1 MRIFKAELWNLE
13 LLLPLFEQYR
23 REQGM
28 QENPE
33 RALAFLANR
42 IRFSESILFLALN
55 DAQQAV
61 GFVQLYPRL
70 SSLRLQRYWQL
81 TDIFVSNIPNQA
93 AITHE
98 LLRKSREFV
107 SFTQSNL
114 LVVESAQNQR
124 EFWQEQG
131 FKLNPNKGVF
141 EVRLAD

>member
-28 QENPE
+28 LENPE

-81 TDIFVSNIPNQA
+81 TDIFVSNIANQA

-141 EVRLAD
+141 EVRL

>member
-13 LLLPLFEQYR
+13 LILPLFEQYR

-28 QENPE
+28 NDNPE

-42 IRFSESILFLALN
+42 IRFSESILFIAVN
-55 DAQQAV
+55 DQQAV

-70 SSLRLQRYWQL
+70 SSVRLQRYWQL
-81 TDIFVSNIPNQA
+81 TDIFVTQIPNQQE
-93 AITHE
+93 ILRE

-114 LVVESAQNQR
+114 LVVESAQTQR
-124 EFWQEQG
+124 EFWHQQG

-141 EVRLAD
+141 EVRL

>member
-13 LLLPLFEQYR
+13 LILPLFEQYR
-23 REQGM
+23 CEQGM
-28 QENPE
+28 SENAE
-33 RALAFLANR
+33 RALSFLANR
-42 IRFSESILFLALN
+42 IHFSESILFIAV
-55 DAQQAV
+55 DDQQQAV

-81 TDIFVSNIPNQA
+81 TDIFASDNAQRQHIMQA
-93 AITHE
+93 
-98 LLRKSREFV
+98 LLQKSRDFV

-114 LVVESAQNQR
+114 LVVESTPQQR

-141 EVRLAD
+141 EVRL

>member
-13 LLLPLFEQYR
+13 LILPLFEQYR

-28 QENPE
+28 GENPE
-33 RALAFLANR
+33 RSLAFLANR
-42 IRFSESILFLALN
+42 IRFSESIVFIAVN
-55 DAQQAV
+55 DQQAV

-81 TDIFVSNIPNQA
+81 TDLFVSQIQNQQE
-93 AITHE
+93 IQRE

-114 LVVESAQNQR
+114 LVVEAAQSQR
-124 EFWQEQG
+124 DFWQAQG
-131 FKLNPNKGVF
+131 FNLNLNKGVF
-141 EVRLAD
+141 EVRL